1 MGRLP
6 GINLTLQY
14 QIPKPPFHRLEKQQG
29 SLEAG
34 ESDEGDGTTAAGTT
48 GGVEME
54 L

>member
-6 GINLTLQY
+6 GLNLTLQSFS
-14 QIPKPPFHRLEKQQG
+14 KPPFHRLEKQQG